1 MPFQVKK
8 AVIPAAG
15 LGTRMWP
22 LTGGAAKEMLPVG
35 SKPMIHHAVQE
46 ALAAGLEEIC
56 IVIREGKEVIRR
68 YFEEGLCEAER
79 SSTSDT
85 LKELRARGRIIFAYQ
100 AAPRGIGD
108 AMLCAREF
116 VGSAPFALIIPDQ
129 LFIGRVTPIAQLAMK
144 ELPTG
149 AVISSLIIIPLSERP
164 YFPGTRGFVY
174 KNNVTQGDAV
184 VITGIIGNDSA
195 GGRGTAA
202 GGRGTAPGFGRTL
215 YPPDVFRFLGA
226 DFADGR
232 TGEVDL
238 FKTFQSLLVEVPNY
252 GVFLEGEA
260 FDLGTVAGYRHF
272 EPRLRH
278 LL

>member
-1 MPFQVKK
+1 
-8 AVIPAAG
+8 
-15 LGTRMWP
+15 
-22 LTGGAAKEMLPVG
+22 MLPVG

-46 ALAAGLEEIC
+46 ALAAGIEEIC
-56 IVIREGKEVIRR
+56 IVIRESKEVIRR
-68 YFEEGLCEAER
+68 YFEEGLYDAER

-108 AMLCAREF
+108 AMSCAREF

-129 LFIGRVTPIAQLAMK
+129 LFIGRVAPVAQLAMK
-144 ELPTG
+144 ELPAA
-149 AVISSLIIIPLSERP
+149 AVINSLIFVPASERP
-164 YFPGTRGFVY
+164 YFPGTRSFVY
-174 KNNVTQGDAV
+174 KGNASQGKVVT
-184 VITGIIGNDSA
+184 ITGIIGNDSA
-195 GGRGTAA
+195 GRN
-202 GGRGTAPGFGRTL
+202 GTAPGFGRTI

-226 DFADGR
+226 EFADGR

-238 FKTFQSLLVEVPNY
+238 LKTFQSLLVEVPSY

>member
-1 MPFQVKK
+1 MPSQVKK

-15 LGTRMWP
+15 LGTRMRP
-22 LTGGAAKEMLPVG
+22 LTGGAPKEMLPVG
-35 SKPMIHHAVQE
+35 GKPMIHHAVQE

-68 YFEEGLCEAER
+68 YFEEGLCEAGR

-85 LKELRARGRIIFAYQ
+85 LKELRARGRIVFVYQ

-129 LFIGRVTPIAQLAMK
+129 LFVGRVAPIAQLAMK

-149 AVISSLIIIPLSERP
+149 AVISSLIIIPISERP

-174 KNNVTQGDAV
+174 KSNVTQGDAV
-184 VITGIIGNDSA
+184 VITGITGNDRA
-195 GGRGTAA
+195 GRT
-202 GGRGTAPGFGRTL
+202 GTAPGFGRTI

-238 FKTFQSLLVEVPNY
+238 LKTFQSLLVEVPNY

-272 EPRLRH
+272 QPRLRH

>member
-1 MPFQVKK
+1 MSFKVKK
-8 AVIPAAG
+8 AIIPAAG
-15 LGTRMWP
+15 LGTRMRP

-35 SKPMIHHAVQE
+35 NRPMIHHAVQE
-46 ALAAGLEEIC
+46 ALAAGIEEVC

-68 YFEEGLCEAER
+68 YFEQGDLCGAER
-79 SSTSDT
+79 LSTSSA
-85 LKELRARGRIIFAYQ
+85 LKELRARCKILFAYQ

-129 LFIGRVTPIAQLAMK
+129 LFIGRAAPIAQLAMK
-144 ELPTG
+144 ELPAD
-149 AVISSLIIIPLSERP
+149 AVISSLIFVPKSERA
-164 YFPGTRGFVY
+164 YFPGTRSFVY
-174 KNNVTQGDAV
+174 KGNATRGNTV
-184 VITGIIGNDSA
+184 VITGIIGSEC
-195 GGRGTAA
+195 A
-202 GGRGTAPGFGRTL
+202 GGRGTAPGFGRTI
-215 YPPDVFRFLGA
+215 YPPHVFRFLGA

-238 FKTFQSLLVEVPNY
+238 LKTFQSLLAEVPNY

-272 EPRLRH
+272 QPRLRH